1 MFVLVRQT
9 SPMIMRRAER
19 LIDTGRIRVP
29 DIVASFLVIKG
40 LSTAMGE
47 STSAYLVH
55 ALHPVPAVL
64 LGFVTFALALS
75 LQLVQGRYLPVPYWL
90 AVVMVGVF
98 GTMAADVMHVGL
110 GVPYVAS

>member
-1 MFVLVRQT
+1 MATNHLV
-9 SPMIMRRAER
+9 ER
-19 LIDTGRIRVP
+19 SALRVP
-29 DIVASFLVIKG
+29 EIGVYFWILKG

-55 ALHPVPAVL
+55 TLHPVPAVL
-64 LGFVTFALALS
+64 LGFVTFLVALS
-75 LQLVQGRYLPVPYWL
+75 LQLLQGRYVPVTYWL

-110 GVPYVAS
+110 GVPYVASTALYLF

>member
-1 MFVLVRQT
+1 MVRQT
-9 SPMIMRRAER
+9 PMVTMRRGER
-19 LIDTGRIRVP
+19 LIRQGKVRVP
-29 DIVASFLVIKG
+29 EIVVSFWVIKG

-55 ALHPVPAVL
+55 TLHPVPAVL
-64 LGFVTFALALS
+64 LGFVAFGVALI
-75 LQLVQGRYLPVPYWL
+75 LQLRQERYVPVTYWL

-110 GVPYVAS
+110 G